1 MWRLVAPF
9 TIPHVNHLLKGHH
22 ADFRFAHIN
31 PKKVTRRERGT
42 YQPHNSSDRFYH
54 DRLVSQLVL
63 RPMYIREGKKEKKER
78 ETFIRNHTPWKL

>member
-42 YQPHNSSDRFYH
+42 YLSLTIHRIDSTTIDS
-54 DRLVSQLVL
+54 
-63 RPMYIREGKKEKKER
+63 
-78 ETFIRNHTPWKL
+78 